1 MADLASSECLLKF
14 FKVHI
19 LATYSPAER
28 VMGGFFSY
36 FLFISKFVNIFGLMC
51 FVYGARIKDDMKTLV
66 CLFSVCR
73 SWAFMVS
80 SRFLYLVCFP
90 FSFCLCFS
98 SRFLSP
104 STVSLSPLSLSLW
117 LSFSF
122 LFPPSLPLSIMS
134 LFVFLFSLVCYYL
147 SVPPFSPSLSLILFV
162 IISPSL
168 FPISLLPFQSVSF
181 SVSFCLLLSLPPPW

>member
-51 FVYGARIKDDMKTLV
+51 FVYGARVKDDMKTLV

-80 SRFLYLVCFP
+80 SRFLYLFCFP

-104 STVSLSPLSLSLW
+104 STVSLSPLSLSLC

-122 LFPPSLPLSIMS
+122 CFPL
-134 LFVFLFSLVCYYL
+134 
-147 SVPPFSPSLSLILFV
+147 LSLLLQCLSSSFSSRLFV
-162 IISPSL
+162 IISVSPSVSPSL
-168 FPISLLPFQSVSF
+168 PPF
-181 SVSFCLLLSLPPPW
+181 SVSHYLCHYLSISVFLPLLSFPFLSLCPSLS